1 MPALGVS
8 KVNGSVVLLPLGFER
23 GDDLLWCPDPVNG
36 QYSRRWVGGS
46 GQQSLY
52 PPRNRPS
59 LALHFLRDEIAS
71 LFRKGHLLSPPH
83 AAGVDAAV
91 DHLSSVF
98 ERVELI
104 GLTIVPLPYA
114 QLARWICLAFL
125 VGIPLNTMSIAW
137 AKALKFESMGPGSG
151 EALDDDCADE
161 PAPPPARSLCCRM
174 LRWGETKP
182 CLRWGRKARDA

>member
-1 MPALGVS
+1 M
-8 KVNGSVVLLPLGFER
+8 
-23 GDDLLWCPDPVNG
+23 
-36 QYSRRWVGGS
+36 
-46 GQQSLY
+46 
-52 PPRNRPS
+52 
-59 LALHFLRDEIAS
+59 RDEIAS

-98 ERVELI
+98 ERIELI

-151 EALDDDCADE
+151 EALDDE
-161 PAPPPARSLCCRM
+161 G
-174 LRWGETKP
+174 WGEVRIHATVLTLLLSLVANVLYFSIDEVATQLEAP
-182 CLRWGRKARDA
+182 FGRDENDVDVEEPLV